1 MYELTEEIK
10 LEKNYKH
17 TIEIVVDRL
26 VGQAGDTLP
35 AGGFDRDGCCA
46 MTGGL
51 ALVDVVGRRG
61 DAL

>member
-26 VGQAGDTLP
+26 SVKPEIRSVQVERVEKAFYDNAFCP
-35 AGGFDRDGCCA
+35 EEHRAAYEDDQ
-46 MTGGL
+46 
-51 ALVDVVGRRG
+51 
-61 DAL
+61 